1 MNFNG
6 IEWNLELKDLEPESI
21 SYGISVKA
29 ADQIGLK
36 SRDWVLEKSPSTSC
50 HQDQTN
56 LIFCN
61 LYNLK

>member
-36 SRDWVLEKSPSTSC
+36 SRDRVLQVGIRAC
-50 HQDQTN
+50 
-56 LIFCN
+56 LILGFV
-61 LYNLK
+61 